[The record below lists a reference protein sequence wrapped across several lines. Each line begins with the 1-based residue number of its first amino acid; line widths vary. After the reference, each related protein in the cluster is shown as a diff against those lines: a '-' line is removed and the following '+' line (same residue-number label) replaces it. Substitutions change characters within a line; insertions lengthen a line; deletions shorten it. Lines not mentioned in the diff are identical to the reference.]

1 MLLFK
6 SFFNSIF
13 LFKVFK
19 IIYYAMF
26 YLTEGKPWPFKRGV
40 HRNVPLHTGEKQ
52 VFSFVQHED
61 IVY

>member
-1 MLLFK
+1 
-6 SFFNSIF
+6 
-13 LFKVFK
+13 
-19 IIYYAMF
+19 MF

-61 IVY
+61 TVY